1 MHSLLRSSAQA
12 LTWVPVERLARIKR
26 WMREHR
32 SERPVEYHCFD
43 AVLTLWLI
51 GAVGILPSLI
61 LLQWALLPVCLL
73 LMFLPGQYLR
83 LRARWH
89 QSGRLRCDWQAC
101 IHSIC

>member
-1 MHSLLRSSAQA
+1 MNSLLRSSAQA
-12 LTWVPVERLARIKR
+12 FTWVPVERLARIKR
-26 WMREHR
+26 WMRAHR
-32 SERPVEYHCFD
+32 AERPVEYHCFD

-61 LLQWALLPVCLL
+61 LLQWLLLPVCLL

-89 QSGRLRCDWQAC
+89 ACGRLRCDWHAC
-101 IHSIC
+101 IQSIH